1 MEKVFITVALSVIA
15 ILLYDRI
22 KKRCKKNNAHKKTIV
37 FLRANNAYIRKKLRE
52 RGFNVC
58 TCANL
63 YYNDWLYA
71 TTDGAI
77 VCGFNENKMHI
88 VDDARKNGMRIAD
101 CAKNLSVFVKELQ
114 NLDVYEGNRS

>member
-1 MEKVFITVALSVIA
+1 MTKIFITIALSVIV

-22 KKRCKKNNAHKKTIV
+22 KKLHKRNDAHKCAFV

-71 TTDGAI
+71 TMDGAI

-88 VDDARKNGMRIAD
+88 VDDARKNGMRIID

-114 NLDVYEGNRS
+114 NLDLYEGNRA

>member
-1 MEKVFITVALSVIA
+1 MTKIFITIALSVIV

-22 KKRCKKNNAHKKTIV
+22 KKLHKRNDAHKYAFV

-71 TTDGAI
+71 TMDGAI

-88 VDDARKNGMRIAD
+88 VDDARKNGMHIID

-114 NLDVYEGNRS
+114 NLDLYEGNRA